1 MVPALVMSEAPLDPL
16 SLASFAELVQTKFQV
31 LVEPGRVVSLELA
44 SVTRSGPAGQ
54 ESRAPETREFEGF
67 ALLFNGPADR
77 PLDQRTY
84 RFTHERL
91 GSFDLF
97 IVPVSAD
104 RNARQYEAVFN
115 RRLGPPAP
123 PGKVG

>member
-1 MVPALVMSEAPLDPL
+1 MAPALVMSEAPLDSL
-16 SLASFAELVQTKFQV
+16 SFASFAELVHAKFQV
-31 LVEPGRVVSLELA
+31 LVEPGLEVSLELA
-44 SVTRSGPAGQ
+44 IVAAPSPGPERVPPGSQ
-54 ESRAPETREFEGF
+54 QFEAF
-67 ALLFNGPADR
+67 SLLFNGPLDR
-77 PLDQRTY
+77 PLAQRTY

-115 RRLGPPAP
+115 RRLS
-123 PGKVG
+123 PGKAG